1 VAALISGV
9 PGGGYH
15 AENLFVGQ
23 TWKGFWRVW
32 VGDDMA
38 PQVFTNAT
46 DAKAFAA
53 TLTAVA
59 A

>member
-1 VAALISGV
+1 MTTWTQNRWS
-9 PGGGYH
+9 GYH